1 MLKKFRISIKND
13 IGSLKD
19 SVVLVATNYKAAAK
33 NYIENIH
40 CSNSEIEFIVN
51 SSNSLNHFKYKY
63 NSLEEVFLDDNN
75 GFVDLDEYYKTL
87 FPLKLFKLLPFVD
100 IYIKKSAIFK
110 KSESL
115 IVEVKNEI
123 LKGKIINEI
132 LANNKS
138 HIKEFICN
146 NLAQLTSISVS
157 ELDFSNQIVNDGID
171 KAVGD
176 FVLILQDKL
185 YNHSHLPKIVKS
197 EKKTKVIDK
206 LLISK
211 KKKWS
216 DI

>member
-13 IGSLKD
+13 IGSLKG

-33 NYIENIH
+33 NYIEHIH

-51 SSNSLNHFKYKY
+51 SINSLNHFKYKY
-63 NSLEEVFLDDNN
+63 NSLEEVILDDSN

-87 FPLKLFKLLPFVD
+87 FPLKLFKLLPFAD

-110 KSESL
+110 KSEPL
-115 IVEVKNEI
+115 IAEVKNEI

-132 LANNKS
+132 LVNNKP
-138 HIKEFICN
+138 HIKEFICKN
-146 NLAQLTSISVS
+146 FAQLTNISAS

-185 YNHSHLPKIVKS
+185 YNHSNLPKIVKS

>member
-1 MLKKFRISIKND
+1 M
-13 IGSLKD
+13 
-19 SVVLVATNYKAAAK
+19 
-33 NYIENIH
+33 
-40 CSNSEIEFIVN
+40 
-51 SSNSLNHFKYKY
+51 
-63 NSLEEVFLDDNN
+63 
-75 GFVDLDEYYKTL
+75 
-87 FPLKLFKLLPFVD
+87 
-100 IYIKKSAIFK
+100 
-110 KSESL
+110 
-115 IVEVKNEI
+115 
-123 LKGKIINEI
+123 KGKIINEI

-138 HIKEFICN
+138 HIKEFICK

-157 ELDFSNQIVNDGID
+157 ELDFSNQIVNDRID